1 MKVSYEDNIG
11 KIKFGGSI
19 SRSKDIKEVLEV
31 LKLTGIHFNLKG
43 KRMPISACCNIGQY
57 ITSIIFHNI

>member
-1 MKVSYEDNIG
+1 MPLEEIMRQISRWYDVEVGYEDNIG

-43 KRMPISACCNIGQY
+43 RRIMV
-57 ITSIIFHNI
+57 TR